1 MHASTVIG
9 PVPFSSSSWQ
19 PGAGLVGNAE
29 AARRVG
35 EPGNAEVSGRAAE
48 AAAQGKVAE
57 GEAAQKPNG
66 EALSQEE
73 LQHLEQLKTT
83 DREVRQH
90 ELAHQIAGGQYTGA
104 VSYQFERGPD
114 GQRYAVAGEV
124 SIDYG
129 PVPGDPRAT
138 IGKMQ
143 QVISAALAPA
153 DPSPKDH
160 QVAAQARQYL
170 LTAQLEMAQQASARH
185 SAERPEPNT
194 TNTPAS
200 AQASDS
206 GTLESSKSSLSNYDI
221 IARAAFASGGTAKLS
236 GKA

>member
-1 MHASTVIG
+1 M
-9 PVPFSSSSWQ
+9 
-19 PGAGLVGNAE
+19 
-29 AARRVG
+29 
-35 EPGNAEVSGRAAE
+35 
-48 AAAQGKVAE
+48 
-57 GEAAQKPNG
+57 
-66 EALSQEE
+66 
-73 LQHLEQLKTT
+73 
-83 DREVRQH
+83 
-90 ELAHQIAGGQYTGA
+90 AHQIAGGQYTGA
-104 VSYQFERGPD
+104 VSYQFEHGPD

-160 QVAAQARQYL
+160 QIAAQARQYL

-194 TNTPAS
+194 STPPESQS
-200 AQASDS
+200 ANSSA
-206 GTLESSKSSLSNYDI
+206 TLETGKTSLSNYDI
-221 IARAAFASGGTAKLS
+221 IARASFASGGTAKLS